1 MEYGITDQGFVVKP
15 FSVILREQQEEFRAY
30 FGEDLDIDDTSIT
43 GTYIKNLSLKFAQ
56 IWEILGLLYSTCDV
70 DDSFSVYL
78 DRLANLVNVSR
89 LSATKTEVSVCCYGN
104 EGTVIPKG
112 HLIRIEDGAFFE
124 NKSEM
129 TISKDNLLVIKLSIK
144 NILEGHN
151 YAFTLNGT
159 SVLYE
164 CQSGD
169 SKNDILQGL
178 KDYIDTNIPN
188 LFICTIED
196 DVLQI
201 LSNDGTTPFAYN
213 MISTEGNFI
222 KIETIGSKAIYICR
236 DSGEIVAPIGYVN
249 VIVNPISGLDEVYNF
264 ATGITGRSAESDAE
278 LRMRLGSR
286 QKQSVANEV
295 AIGNWLLTVPGVTY
309 AKVYSNRTNVVD
321 EYGRPPK
328 SYESVVIGG
337 EPDEI
342 ARMIFDKAPA
352 GIEPYGNINI
362 DIEDSNGDPWT
373 IGFSRPVNKYIW
385 LDIKYTLNPEEIAP
399 IDIVSAIKEKII
411 SWAKDNMEVG
421 DDVIYQKLFKPIY
434 SMDGIALVDIKLAS
448 TSDLNPPD
456 PSEYETE
463 NISIGQVEIAIF
475 DPSLINVEENS

>member
-89 LSATKTEVSVCCYGN
+89 LSATKTEVSACCYGN

-169 SKNDILQGL
+169 SKNDILR
-178 KDYIDTNIPN
+178 
-188 LFICTIED
+188 IE
-196 DVLQI
+196 
-201 LSNDGTTPFAYN
+201 
-213 MISTEGNFI
+213 
-222 KIETIGSKAIYICR
+222 
-236 DSGEIVAPIGYVN
+236 
-249 VIVNPISGLDEVYNF
+249 
-264 ATGITGRSAESDAE
+264 
-278 LRMRLGSR
+278 RL
-286 QKQSVANEV
+286 
-295 AIGNWLLTVPGVTY
+295 Y
-309 AKVYSNRTNVVD
+309 
-321 EYGRPPK
+321 
-328 SYESVVIGG
+328 
-337 EPDEI
+337 
-342 ARMIFDKAPA
+342 
-352 GIEPYGNINI
+352 
-362 DIEDSNGDPWT
+362 
-373 IGFSRPVNKYIW
+373 
-385 LDIKYTLNPEEIAP
+385 
-399 IDIVSAIKEKII
+399 
-411 SWAKDNMEVG
+411 
-421 DDVIYQKLFKPIY
+421 
-434 SMDGIALVDIKLAS
+434 
-448 TSDLNPPD
+448 
-456 PSEYETE
+456 
-463 NISIGQVEIAIF
+463 
-475 DPSLINVEENS
+475 